1 MLEEARKDTDV
12 QAREDKLWEVPPG
25 FERIKRG
32 GPFVAGLGELYYRRN
47 GADIVIALR
56 VGERHTNMR
65 GIAHGGLL
73 ASVADTALGIGLT
86 VACEG
91 RQSFVTISLT
101 TDFLA
106 AARPGD
112 WLEAHVQVERIGGR
126 VAFAGCHLEAGGK
139 RLLRA
144 TGVFAVMA
152 PLTPEQLAA
161 GY

>member
-1 MLEEARKDTDV
+1 MTEDGAEMREEVRGKMLDD
-12 QAREDKLWEVPPG
+12 VPPG

-56 VGERHTNMR
+56 VTQRHTNMR

-73 ASVADTALGIGLT
+73 ASLADTALGIGLT
-86 VACEG
+86 LWCDG
-91 RQSFVTISLT
+91 KQSFVTVSLT

-112 WLEAHVQVERIGGR
+112 WVEAHVQVERIGGR

-152 PLTPEQLAA
+152 PLTAEQLAA

>member
-1 MLEEARKDTDV
+1 MTADGEEMREEVRGKMLDD
-12 QAREDKLWEVPPG
+12 VPPG

-56 VGERHTNMR
+56 VTQRHTNMR

-73 ASVADTALGIGLT
+73 ASLADTALGIGLT
-86 VACEG
+86 LWCEG
-91 RQSFVTISLT
+91 KQSFVTVSLT

-112 WLEAHVQVERIGGR
+112 WVEAHVQVERIGGR

-152 PLTPEQLAA
+152 PLTAEQLAA

>member
-1 MLEEARKDTDV
+1 MTEDGEEMREEVRGNMLDD
-12 QAREDKLWEVPPG
+12 VPPG

-32 GPFVAGLGELYYRRN
+32 GPFVAGLGDLYYRRN

-56 VGERHTNMR
+56 VTQRHTNMR

-73 ASVADTALGIGLT
+73 ASLADTALGIGLT
-86 VACEG
+86 LWCEG
-91 RQSFVTISLT
+91 KQSFVTVSLT

-112 WLEAHVQVERIGGR
+112 WVEAHVQVERIGGR

-152 PLTPEQLAA
+152 PLTAEQLAA